1 MLLPQDTMNQTDL
14 PDPVREDIVNLQKAN
29 SELTNR
35 LLEMEEQIRQMQRG
49 NK

>member
-1 MLLPQDTMNQTDL
+1 MNQTDL